1 VTKAIV
7 ARGMTKICD
16 DGHPAIA
23 GVDASF
29 EPGELSVVCGEN
41 GAGKSTLLRAI
52 TGLIARDAGAVAL
65 ADRPRPPAT
74 PDAPEVPIAP
84 GAEAALAAGLCMV
97 QQHLALV
104 PIFSA
109 IENAVL
115 LARGGLVDR
124 SAIEVLLQATL
135 DRLGFVVPLDV
146 PVGKLSVAE
155 RQRIEIAR
163 AVAAPELAGTKVPL
177 RLLALDEPTAVL
189 TPAEADGLY
198 AVLRGIAEGGT
209 AVVVV
214 THKLDE
220 VRKFAD
226 HVLVLRR
233 GKKVHDAPFVRADQD
248 VAIDQVARAMLG
260 DAHAHLAHTHRS
272 SDRASL
278 GGTPAVVAEGLALGA
293 LRRGT
298 FAIYRGEVLGI
309 AGVEGNGQGE
319 LVAILAGVA
328 RGWTGRVTPGP
339 EAVTAIFP
347 DRHAEGLVLD
357 ATVEDNLLLGSHR
370 DFSGPLGLLDGD
382 ALAAEALRRAK
393 KAGAPTTLD
402 ALASSFSGGN
412 QQKIVVARA
421 LGKSAPTV
429 LVAAHPTR
437 GVDVAAAAAIHQEL
451 LRWVAATPD
460 RCALVISADLDELR
474 TLSNRI
480 VVLAHGEISGEFT
493 PDATDAELG
502 AAMLSVEKHG

>member
-1 VTKAIV
+1 
-7 ARGMTKICD
+7 MTKICD

-65 ADRPRPPAT
+65 ADRPRTPAT
-74 PDAPEVPIAP
+74 SSATEAPVAP

-109 IENAVL
+109 VENAVL
-115 LARGGLVDR
+115 FARGGLVDHA
-124 SAIEVLLQATL
+124 AIEALLKATL

-163 AVAAPELAGTKVPL
+163 AVAAPALAGTKVPL

-248 VAIDQVARAMLG
+248 AAIDQVARAMLG

-272 SDRASL
+272 SEQGR
-278 GGTPAVVAEGLALGA
+278 GGAPAVVAEGLALGA

-298 FAIYRGEVLGI
+298 FAIQRGEVLGI

-319 LVAILAGVA
+319 LVSILAGVA

-382 ALAAEALRRAK
+382 ALAAEALRRAR
-393 KAGAPTTLD
+393 KAGAPTTLE

-480 VVLAHGEISGEFT
+480 VVLAHGEITGEFT

>member
-1 VTKAIV
+1 
-7 ARGMTKICD
+7 MTKICD

-23 GVDASF
+23 GVDARF
-29 EPGELSVVCGEN
+29 EPGALSVVCGEN

-52 TGLIARDAGAVAL
+52 AGLLARDAGAVSLVDGASE
-65 ADRPRPPAT
+65 RPLPA
-74 PDAPEVPIAP
+74 
-84 GAEAALAAGLCMV
+84 GAEAALAAGICMV

-104 PIFSA
+104 PTFSA
-109 IENAVL
+109 VENAVL
-115 LARGGLVDR
+115 FARGGLVDR
-124 SAIEVLLQATL
+124 AALQHLLARTL

-163 AVAAPELAGTKVPL
+163 AVAAPALAGTDVPL

-198 AVLRGIAEGGT
+198 AVLRGIADGGT

-233 GKKVHDAPFVRADQD
+233 GKKVYDAPFPAAGRDEAVDA
-248 VAIDQVARAMLG
+248 VAQAMLG
-260 DAHAHLAHTHRS
+260 EAHHLTHPRG
-272 SDRASL
+272 ASRETA
-278 GGTPAVVAEGLALGA
+278 GPSRTGPQQPVVVAEGLALGA

-298 FAIYRGEVLGI
+298 FSIRRGEVLGI

-339 EAVTAIFP
+339 AAVTAIFP

-370 DFSGPLGLLDGD
+370 DFAGPSGLLDEG
-382 ALAAEALRRAK
+382 ALAAEALRRAER
-393 KAGAPTTLD
+393 AGAPTTLA

-421 LGKSAPTV
+421 LGKAAPTV

-437 GVDVAAAAAIHQEL
+437 GVDVAAAAAIHKEL
-451 LRWVAATPD
+451 LRWVAERPE

-474 TLSNRI
+474 TLSHRI
-480 VVLAHGEISGEFT
+480 VVLAHGEVAGDFS